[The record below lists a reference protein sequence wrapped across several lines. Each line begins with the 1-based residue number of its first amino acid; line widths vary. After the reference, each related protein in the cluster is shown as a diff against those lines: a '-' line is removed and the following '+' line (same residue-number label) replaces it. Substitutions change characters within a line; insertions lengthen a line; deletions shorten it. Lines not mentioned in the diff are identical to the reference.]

1 MMSRIQCLFVL
12 TALVIAGNVC
22 LAQAPA
28 RPKSDSP
35 PASKGQQV
43 LEQAGKDGK
52 FTFILFYKTDDAA
65 TQAMGQVLKSELA
78 ERSDKAVMVY
88 VQISNPAEKAIVDQ
102 FGVARAPMP
111 MTMTLAPNGAL
122 TGVYPQKISPK
133 NLNDAIVTP
142 AMTRCMK
149 SLQEGKVV
157 LVCVQSSTKAFAPP
171 VVKEFQADPHFK
183 DRLATVSLKADDPAE
198 ARFMGD
204 MKLDPASVTS
214 TTVAMLAPPGMLIG
228 KFGPK
233 ATKDE
238 MAAALAKAGKCCD
251 DPNCKHH
258 EHQAPSTGAASR
270 SAKSAPS
277 TRRN

>member
-1 MMSRIQCLFVL
+1 M
-12 TALVIAGNVC
+12 LVMGCDVC
-22 LAQAPA
+22 LAQTSA
-28 RPKSDSP
+28 RATSNSTST
-35 PASKGQQV
+35 SKGQQV
-43 LEQAGKDGK
+43 LDQAGQDGK

-65 TQAMGQVLKSELA
+65 TQAMAAVLKTELA
-78 ERSDKAVMVY
+78 ERSEKAVMVY
-88 VQISNPAEKAIVDQ
+88 VQIGSPAEKTIVDR

-111 MTMTLAPNGAL
+111 MTMALAPNGAL
-122 TGVYPQKISPK
+122 TGVYPQKITPR
-133 NLNDAIVTP
+133 NLSEAIVTP

-258 EHQAPSTGAASR
+258 EHQAPSAGTAPR
-270 SAKSAPS
+270 SAKQSAPA